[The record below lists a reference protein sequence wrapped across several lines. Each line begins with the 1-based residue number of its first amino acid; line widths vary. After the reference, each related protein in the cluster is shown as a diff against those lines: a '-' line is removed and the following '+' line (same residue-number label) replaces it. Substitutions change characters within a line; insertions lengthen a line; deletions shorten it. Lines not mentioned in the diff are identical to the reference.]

1 MFGIIPRPLHTVL
14 DYLWSMALFLAPELV
29 GFADDEAAS
38 TVCKARAG
46 GATAMSLLTRYE
58 LGLIKVI
65 PFNVHLLLDL
75 LSGLMGLAAP
85 WLFGYA
91 KNEKARNTAIAFS
104 LLELGAVARSKR
116 DGQ

>member
-1 MFGIIPRPLHTVL
+1 MCGLIPRPLHAVL

-65 PFNVHLLLDL
+65 PFNVHLLSDL

-104 LLELGAVARSKR
+104 LLELGAVALSKR

>member
-1 MFGIIPRPLHTVL
+1 MLGIIPRPLHAVL

-29 GFADDEAAS
+29 GFADDAAS

-46 GATAMSLLTRYE
+46 GTTAMSLLTRYE

-75 LSGLMGLAAP
+75 LGGLMGLAAP

-91 KNEKARNTAIAFS
+91 KNAKARNTALAFS
-104 LLELGAVARSKR
+104 LLELGVVALTKR

>member
-1 MFGIIPRPLHTVL
+1 MLGIIPRPLHAVL
-14 DYLWSMALFLAPELV
+14 DYLWSIALFCAPELV
-29 GFADDEAAS
+29 GFADDDAAS

-75 LSGLMGLAAP
+75 LSGLMGQAAP

-91 KNEKARNTAIAFS
+91 RTEKARNTSIAFS
-104 LLELGAVARSKR
+104 LLELGAVALSKR

>member
-1 MFGIIPRPLHTVL
+1 MFGIIPRPLHAVL
-14 DYLWSMALFLAPELV
+14 DYLWSMALFSAPELV
-29 GFADDEAAS
+29 GFADDDAAR

-46 GATAMSLLTRYE
+46 GTTAMSLLTRYE

-75 LSGLMGLAAP
+75 LGGLMGLAAP

-91 KNEKARNTAIAFS
+91 KNEKARNTALTFS
-104 LLELGAVARSKR
+104 LLELSVVALTRR
-116 DGQ
+116 EGQ